1 MSRPALREP
10 PRPHHP
16 QFSFSGSFRCDPECL
31 LLSVPRGAQPPWGE
45 LAGHGPSGPSF
56 PSSLEEPGSA
66 EGAHGEAL
74 GPRGSRVPGT
84 CLSATGLFLPSHDRA
99 RKAVPLPLK
108 VTILYFLAQ
117 GRNSDSINA
126 KSDTGRGAAGGTVP
140 SLRPHQCRGLA
151 GRTLTSGNNGFYRH
165 LGSKRACSR
174 GYAGGAG
181 RAGLA
186 PGGLSP
192 ETAASSLTLAPLRG
206 HFPGGLHC
214 LGVTR
219 GCACP
224 RPRKSDRA
232 TSPEVLSWWPRL
244 STHSAYV
251 PGSGGQSKT
260 TPAGSRRSRQ
270 APGGP
275 SRARSSSSGR
285 RKGRLPGAPGPGR
298 RAALV
303 RRLQPLPSTEV
314 SAKTR
319 LPGLWQET
327 AGVPPGNRSGGGRRG
342 DPRHRG

>member
-1 MSRPALREP
+1 MTP
-10 PRPHHP
+10 PPVCISDCCCFFSEDVTPHVP
-16 QFSFSGSFRCDPECL
+16 PSTAGAASSPSPRFPFLVLFAVDPECL

-140 SLRPHQCRGLA
+140 SLRPHQCHGLA

-165 LGSKRACSR
+165 LRLKRACSR

-192 ETAASSLTLAPLRG
+192 ETAAA
-206 HFPGGLHC
+206 
-214 LGVTR
+214 
-219 GCACP
+219 P
-224 RPRKSDRA
+224 RPPSRTLPRRTA
-232 TSPEVLSWWPRL
+232 LSGRNPRL
-244 STHSAYV
+244 CV
-251 PGSGGQSKT
+251 
-260 TPAGSRRSRQ
+260 
-270 APGGP
+270 
-275 SRARSSSSGR
+275 SS
-285 RKGRLPGAPGPGR
+285 P
-298 RAALV
+298 
-303 RRLQPLPSTEV
+303 
-314 SAKTR
+314 
-319 LPGLWQET
+319 QEK
-327 AGVPPGNRSGGGRRG
+327 
-342 DPRHRG
+342 